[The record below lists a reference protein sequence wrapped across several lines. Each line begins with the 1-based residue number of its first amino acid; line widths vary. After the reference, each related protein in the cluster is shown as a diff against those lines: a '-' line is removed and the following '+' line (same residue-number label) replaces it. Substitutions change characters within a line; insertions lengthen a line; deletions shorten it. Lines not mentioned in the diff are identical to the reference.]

1 MFIFSCVTVFLTSS
15 YMSGYPLKK
24 KEKQD
29 SLQKQLG
36 YKVRQLRQSYG
47 MTQEKLA
54 EYLEVHPSY
63 PGQLE
68 RGERS
73 PSLETLKKLASTF
86 HLPLAELLTEE
97 QQNENSF
104 WKEWCDYL
112 LNRCTPAQ
120 LKGIHELLAAFIEK
134 K

>member
-1 MFIFSCVTVFLTSS
+1 M
-15 YMSGYPLKK
+15 KK
-24 KEKQD
+24 KEKED
-29 SLQKQLG
+29 SLPKQLG

-73 PSLETLKKLASTF
+73 PSLETLEKLASTF
-86 HLPLAELLTEE
+86 HLPLSELLTEE
-97 QQNENSF
+97 HKNENNL
-104 WKEWCDYL
+104 WKERCDYL
-112 LNRCTPAQ
+112 LNKCTMAQ
-120 LKGIHELLAAFIEK
+120 LKGIHELLTAFIEK

>member
-1 MFIFSCVTVFLTSS
+1 M
-15 YMSGYPLKK
+15 KK
-24 KEKQD
+24 KEKEG
-29 SLQKQLG
+29 SLPKQLG

-73 PSLETLKKLASTF
+73 PSLETLEKLAKTF
-86 HLPLAELLTEE
+86 HLPLADLLTEE
-97 QQNENSF
+97 EQNENSI
-104 WKEWCDYL
+104 WKERCDYL
-112 LNRCTPAQ
+112 LNKCTPTQ
-120 LKGIHELLAAFIEK
+120 LKGIYELLTAFLEK